1 MSLNLS
7 DMNNPLPARFS
18 MKQMLMSKIFYR
30 ALVAGGILTMLFTTS
45 DLLSRE
51 LTLDD
56 AIDVALNR
64 TARGEMIRGNL
75 EVAEQNYFARKINFY
90 LPEISINGAVPAY
103 SVDESYRLFGGAS
116 KSGLFKTR
124 DLGFRSFIELR
135 QSLITGGDVTVTAN
149 LTAQDYRYPNTG
161 PDATVTPFIN
171 QETRLGDFNFSYTQP
186 LLKASESKFTLR
198 NTKDDF
204 LTAEIVRIEDE
215 AALKKE
221 VIETYLGVLQ
231 MSLQSELYDNKFE
244 SASLKSEIDSSKL
257 LDGVISEEDWLLSA
271 SGRLDAELDK
281 FEKDNESNEKKRELA
296 ILLDLD
302 ATEEMSL
309 AEPQL
314 VSPLDDDSKQRIL
327 DSWES
332 SAPVIKAEIDYSRQ
346 KRLADYAASG
356 HGLSGDLTANF
367 STGQG
372 RVDVDGARDDI
383 NTKGWGISLNFS
395 LPLWDG
401 GSSGAAVKAAHLGAE
416 QAKLEYNRTKR
427 STRAEI
433 INLVNQL
440 DVSYRRLEIIRQQI
454 DLAKNKLDIAKER
467 YDDGQISKIT
477 YLESKVFYLETKDKY
492 LEELKSYLLNRVELD
507 SKFIGG

>member
-1 MSLNLS
+1 
-7 DMNNPLPARFS
+7 
-18 MKQMLMSKIFYR
+18 MKQMLTSKIFCP
-30 ALVAGGILTMLFTTS
+30 ALIAGSIITLLFTPS

-75 EVAEQNYFARKINFY
+75 EVAEQNYYARRINFY

-116 KSGLFKTR
+116 KSELFKTR
-124 DLGFRSFIELR
+124 DLNLRSYIELR
-135 QSLITGGDVTVTAN
+135 QSLITGGDITVTAN
-149 LTAQDYRYPNTG
+149 LTAQNYRYPNTG
-161 PDATVTPFIN
+161 SDASETPFID
-171 QETRLGDFNFSYTQP
+171 QESRQGDFNFSYTQP
-186 LLKASESKFTLR
+186 LMKASESRFTLR

-204 LTAEIVRIEDE
+204 LIAEIVRIENE

-231 MSLQSELYDNKFE
+231 MSLQSELYGNKFE
-244 SASLKSEIDSSKL
+244 SASLTSEIDSSKL

-281 FEKDNESNEKKRELA
+281 FEKDTESSEKKRELA

-302 ATEEMSL
+302 ATETMSL

-314 VSPLDDDSKQRIL
+314 APYLDDDVKIQML

-332 SAPVIKAEIDYSRQ
+332 STPVIKAEVEYSKQ
-346 KRLADYAASG
+346 KRLADFAASG
-356 HGLSGDLTANF
+356 HGLTGDLTANF

-372 RVDVDGARDDI
+372 RVDVDGEKDNI

-401 GSSGAAVKAAHLGAE
+401 GSSGAAVKSAHLETE
-416 QAKLEYNRTKR
+416 QAKLEYNRTKK

-440 DVSYRRLEIIRQQI
+440 DVSYRRLEIIRKQI
-454 DLAKNKLDIAKER
+454 ELAENKLNIAEMR
-467 YDDGQISKIT
+467 FDDGQISRIT

-492 LEELKSYLLNRVELD
+492 LEELKSYLTSRVDLE
-507 SKFIGG
+507 SKFIEG